1 MGGALSISTESWQV
15 ANKILAGNKEKSIN
29 SSHYKNSTCEILYTD
44 DKPLKLIAKDPPYSR
59 YTFSSSAILGIH
71 RVSGTHDIIIDTDKT
86 IYIISSECDIL
97 NKPKKSADEIDSILK
112 ELESFSTGYT
122 TIYNKS

>member
-1 MGGALSISTESWQV
+1 MGGALSIPTESWHV
-15 ANKILAGNKEKSIN
+15 ANKILSGNKEKSIN
-29 SSHYKNSTCEILYTD
+29 SSHYKNSTCEILYKD
-44 DKPLKLIAKDPPYSR
+44 DKPLKLVAKDPPYTR

-71 RVSGTHDIIIDTDKT
+71 RVSGTHDIIIDTDKF

-97 NKPKKSADEIDSILK
+97 NKNKKSSDEVDSILK
-112 ELESFSTGYT
+112 ELDSFSTGYT